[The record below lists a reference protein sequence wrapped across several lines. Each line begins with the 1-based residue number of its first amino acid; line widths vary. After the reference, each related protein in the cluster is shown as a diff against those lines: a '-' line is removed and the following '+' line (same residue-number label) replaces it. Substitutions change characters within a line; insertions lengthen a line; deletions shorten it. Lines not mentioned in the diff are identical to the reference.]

1 MRHLALAAV
10 SVAFLASGAAAYAAE
25 EVEGSVTSVNVGNG
39 TLTLQSGQ
47 TFTFAN
53 PAVLYGILPG
63 QNVGVTYTGQNKGI
77 TAFDPHPESDGEYG
91 NY

>member
-1 MRHLALAAV
+1 MRHLALFAA
-10 SVAFLASGAAAYAAE
+10 SVALLASGAAYAAE
-25 EVEGSVTSVNVGNG
+25 EVEGSVTSVNVANG

-47 TFTFAN
+47 TFTFTN

-63 QNVGVTYTGQNKGI
+63 QNVGVTYTGQNQGI